1 MKEVIYGKNKCHI
14 TPRYVSRT
22 HVPIFR
28 KELIHISKDWGAIK
42 HVSNLDRSVALG
54 KSLCAIIYKE
64 YILYHSILNGNS
76 FLWHFLL
83 VFLLLF

>member
-1 MKEVIYGKNKCHI
+1 MKEVIYGENKCHI

-42 HVSNLDRSVALG
+42 HVSNLDKSVALG
-54 KSLCAIIYKE
+54 KSLYYYKPKSTF
-64 YILYHSILNGNS
+64 SIPLDPKR
-76 FLWHFLL
+76 
-83 VFLLLF
+83 